1 MANFIQAMDWM
12 EEGYKVRSA
21 SWENEEYYWHIDT
34 NFTFDNLWC
43 IKDKYG
49 DEACMIRSWIE
60 KDDWEI
66 YSQSKAT
73 KQKTEKA

>member
-1 MANFIQAMDWM
+1 MANFIQAMNWM

-21 SWENEEYYWHIDT
+21 SWENKEYYWCVDT

-43 IKDKYG
+43 IKDPHG

-66 YSQSKAT
+66 YSSSKTNKHNT
-73 KQKTEKA
+73 KRY